1 MEGDVIIRGKK
12 EMAKGT
18 TYQAK
23 LPNENG
29 LIDYT
34 PQENDVWRQLITRQ
48 MSWINDTACDEFLSG
63 LKLLKLPTDRVPQLH
78 EIDSVLERAT
88 GWKTA
93 PVPALIGFEEFFRL
107 LSTKQFPVATFIRS
121 QDELDYLKE
130 PDIFHEIFGHCA
142 MLTNQHFANFT
153 EHYGKL
159 GLKANK
165 QQRIYLARLYW
176 FTVEFGLV
184 RSHDGLRIIGGG
196 ILSSPGET
204 NYAYKKEAD
213 ISPLEPL
220 EVFRTPYRI
229 DILQPQYFVL
239 ENLAHLTQLTKL
251 DLMSIVDQAIE
262 LGLLPAK
269 FEPKKA
275 PTKESV

>member
-1 MEGDVIIRGKK
+1 MG
-12 EMAKGT
+12 KGT
-18 TYQAK
+18 SYQAK
-23 LPNENG
+23 APDQFGE
-29 LIDYT
+29 ISYT
-34 PQENDVWRQLITRQ
+34 SEEHDIWRQLITRQ
-48 MSWINDTACDEFLSG
+48 MDWIDDTACDEFLAG
-63 LKLLKLPTDRVPQLH
+63 LELLDLPMDRIPQLS
-78 EIDSVLERAT
+78 EIDEVLLSAT
-88 GWKTA
+88 GWQTH

-107 LSTKQFPVATFIRS
+107 LSEKKFPVATFIRR
-121 QDELDYLKE
+121 QEELDYLKE

-159 GLKANK
+159 GLKATK
-165 QQRIYLARLYW
+165 QQRVYLARLYW

-204 NYAYKKEAD
+204 NYAYRKEAH
-213 ISPLEPL
+213 ISPLEAL

-229 DILQPQYFVL
+229 DIMQPQYFVL
-239 ENLAHLTQLTKL
+239 ENLAHLTELTKL
-251 DLMSIVDQAIE
+251 DLMSLVDQAIE

-269 FEPKKA
+269 FD
-275 PTKESV
+275 TK